1 IAVAADD
8 AGDTEP
14 VPRPRRSRRDPAQ
27 RREPGQGR
35 DPAQRREPGQRRA
48 PARRREPPE
57 SADSAD
63 SADSAERAERAQP
76 SAGRNGQLR
85 SAASAAKIAIREIAE
100 LTGRTPDNI
109 VSIQRREDGWCVA
122 VELVETHRIPDTADI
137 LAIYEAELD
146 EHGELVSYR
155 RTRRYLRGRVQ
166 EN

>member
-1 IAVAADD
+1 MAADRTGD
-8 AGDTEP
+8 ADDTEP
-14 VPRPRRSRRDPAQ
+14 VPRPRRSRRDPPE
-27 RREPGQGR
+27 RRE
-35 DPAQRREPGQRRA
+35 PAQRRA
-48 PARRREPPE
+48 PTRRREPTERTEPT
-57 SADSAD
+57 
-63 SADSAERAERAQP
+63 ERAERAEP
-76 SAGRNGQLR
+76 SAGRNGQVR
-85 SAASAAKIAIREIAE
+85 SAAAAAKRAIREIAG

>member
-1 IAVAADD
+1 VAADRTGD
-8 AGDTEP
+8 ADDTEP
-14 VPRPRRSRRDPAQ
+14 VPRPRRSRRDPPE
-27 RREPGQGR
+27 RRE
-35 DPAQRREPGQRRA
+35 PAQRRA
-48 PARRREPPE
+48 PTRRREPTERTEPT
-57 SADSAD
+57 
-63 SADSAERAERAQP
+63 ERAER
-76 SAGRNGQLR
+76 SAGRNGQVR
-85 SAASAAKIAIREIAE
+85 SAAAAAKRAIREIAE

>member
-1 IAVAADD
+1 VAADD

-27 RREPGQGR
+27 RREPGQ
-35 DPAQRREPGQRRA
+35 RRA

-57 SADSAD
+57 SAD

>member
-1 IAVAADD
+1 M
-8 AGDTEP
+8 
-14 VPRPRRSRRDPAQ
+14 RPER
-27 RREPGQGR
+27 
-35 DPAQRREPGQRRA
+35 
-48 PARRREPPE
+48 
-57 SADSAD
+57 
-63 SADSAERAERAQP
+63 AERAERAQP
-76 SAGRNGQLR
+76 SAGRNGQVR
-85 SAASAAKIAIREIAE
+85 SAAAAAKRAIREIAE

-137 LAIYEAELD
+137 LATYEAELD

>member
-1 IAVAADD
+1 VAADRTGD
-8 AGDTEP
+8 ADDTEP
-14 VPRPRRSRRDPAQ
+14 VPRPRRSRRDPPE
-27 RREPGQGR
+27 RRE
-35 DPAQRREPGQRRA
+35 PAQRRA
-48 PARRREPPE
+48 PTRRREPTERTEPT
-57 SADSAD
+57 
-63 SADSAERAERAQP
+63 ERAER
-76 SAGRNGQLR
+76 SAGRNGQVR
-85 SAASAAKIAIREIAE
+85 SAAAAAKIAIREIAG

>member
-1 IAVAADD
+1 VAADRTGD
-8 AGDTEP
+8 ADDTEP
-14 VPRPRRSRRDPAQ
+14 VPRPRRSRRDPPE
-27 RREPGQGR
+27 RRE
-35 DPAQRREPGQRRA
+35 PAQRRA
-48 PARRREPPE
+48 PTRRREPTE
-57 SADSAD
+57 R
-63 SADSAERAERAQP
+63 AERAERAQP
-76 SAGRNGQLR
+76 SAGRNGQVR
-85 SAASAAKIAIREIAE
+85 SAAAAAKRAIREIAE

-137 LAIYEAELD
+137 LATYEAELD

>member
-1 IAVAADD
+1 MAADRTGD
-8 AGDTEP
+8 ADDTEP
-14 VPRPRRSRRDPAQ
+14 VPRPRRSRRDPPE
-27 RREPGQGR
+27 RRE
-35 DPAQRREPGQRRA
+35 PAQRRA
-48 PARRREPPE
+48 PTRRREPTDRTEPTE
-57 SADSAD
+57 R
-63 SADSAERAERAQP
+63 AERTERTERAQP
-76 SAGRNGQLR
+76 SAGRNGQVR
-85 SAASAAKIAIREIAE
+85 SAAAAAKRAIREIAE

>member
-1 IAVAADD
+1 MAADRTGD
-8 AGDTEP
+8 ADDTEP
-14 VPRPRRSRRDPAQ
+14 VPRPRRSRRDPPE
-27 RREPGQGR
+27 RRE
-35 DPAQRREPGQRRA
+35 PAQRRA
-48 PARRREPPE
+48 PTRRREPTERTEPT
-57 SADSAD
+57 
-63 SADSAERAERAQP
+63 ERAER
-76 SAGRNGQLR
+76 SAGRNGQVR
-85 SAASAAKIAIREIAE
+85 SAAAAAKRAIREIAE